1 MVNHNINIWKN
12 TATLDGYDKGL
23 SFTGDKEQAEIALLG
38 SKPIDL
44 LEFPNLKGI
53 FRAGIGKDNIP
64 EKIAA
69 EKGILVRYPSQET
82 INIIFDET
90 AVFTCSLIFRMLY
103 DYVGTIEPWFKYDR
117 PALSEKTL
125 LVIGSGNIGS
135 RVAEYMQAFMKI
147 VTFDIMENELSE
159 LRSLIKQADCIT
171 LHIPKTDENEAF
183 MDKGKL
189 AMMKD
194 NAVLVNTARGAI
206 VDEEALY
213 TEVRS
218 GRLKAAFD
226 VFWQEPYDGKL
237 KKFYPDRFFMS
248 PHIGGY
254 TDSFLLGCRKAL
266 DSLIIDI
273 NND

>member
-1 MVNHNINIWKN
+1 
-12 TATLDGYDKGL
+12 
-23 SFTGDKEQAEIALLG
+23 
-38 SKPIDL
+38 
-44 LEFPNLKGI
+44 
-53 FRAGIGKDNIP
+53 
-64 EKIAA
+64 
-69 EKGILVRYPSQET
+69 
-82 INIIFDET
+82 
-90 AVFTCSLIFRMLY
+90 
-103 DYVGTIEPWFKYDR
+103 
-117 PALSEKTL
+117 
-125 LVIGSGNIGS
+125 
-135 RVAEYMQAFMKI
+135 MQAFMKI

-237 KKFYPDRFFMS
+237 KKFHPDSFFMS
-248 PHIGGY
+248 PHVASTCNG
-254 TDSFLLGCRKAL
+254 FLKGCRKGL
-266 DSLIIDI
+266 DDLISDLS
-273 NND
+273 ND

>member
-1 MVNHNINIWKN
+1 MNIWKN
-12 TATLDGYDKGL
+12 SATLDGYDEGL

-53 FRAGIGKDNIP
+53 FRAGIGKDNVP
-64 EKIAA
+64 EKLAA

-82 INIIFDET
+82 INMIFDET
-90 AVFTCSLIFRMLY
+90 AVFTCSLIFRMVY
-103 DYVGTIEPWFKYDR
+103 SYVGTVDPWYKYDR
-117 PALSEKTL
+117 PSLSAKTL
-125 LVIGSGNIGS
+125 LVIGKGNIGR

-147 VTFDIMENELSE
+147 VTFDIMKNEVSE
-159 LRSLIKQADCIT
+159 LRGLIKQADCIT

-183 MDKGKL
+183 MDKEKL
-189 AMMKD
+189 ATMKD

-213 TEVRS
+213 TELRS

-254 TDSFLLGCRKAL
+254 TDSFILGCRKAL
-266 DSLIIDI
+266 DRLIIDI